1 LGKIAAL
8 ASIRRDVLTWL
19 GGSATVIAGVF
30 AILAYFGVNETIKST
45 VAEQIKKELEK
56 RDDQIR
62 KSTQD
67 IFVNVGK
74 AQKDQEQITNVL
86 TESKTK
92 LIETEVARGSLNQ
105 KLLALEESIS
115 KTNGAK

>member
-1 LGKIAAL
+1 
-8 ASIRRDVLTWL
+8 
-19 GGSATVIAGVF
+19 
-30 AILAYFGVNETIKST
+30 
-45 VAEQIKKELEK
+45 
-56 RDDQIR
+56 
-62 KSTQD
+62 
-67 IFVNVGK
+67 VGK

>member
-1 LGKIAAL
+1 MSPWWGFAMANCGTCSALLPDGATFCPKCGTAVQPNTLPNAFELGKIAAL

-56 RDDQIR
+56 RDD
-62 KSTQD
+62 
-67 IFVNVGK
+67 
-74 AQKDQEQITNVL
+74 
-86 TESKTK
+86 
-92 LIETEVARGSLNQ
+92 
-105 KLLALEESIS
+105 
-115 KTNGAK
+115 